1 MYQGK
6 IIEYID
12 EGHLLCTICFQEKG
26 ERLYLL
32 TPSNREV
39 MLSPKR
45 ILLMSGSGF
54 NPGGAR
60 DGLLSCLREAEAL
73 RKDLKAR
80 IRVEEL
86 WELVQDEKQSYDF
99 KYLSQLC
106 FGADVTD
113 NHVAAL
119 VRALF
124 ENRIFFKFKE
134 GFFWPNSAE
143 KVAQLIQQAAEE
155 KRREA
160 SLSQGSAWLKDIE
173 SGRVVQT
180 PACKE
185 DVVSLL
191 VELALYEK
199 EAPQFKFAKDLLA
212 RAGIQ
217 DIRQAR
223 RLLIK
228 IGIWGE
234 DQSLDLLR
242 LKIPE
247 AFSAEQLEEARLFV
261 QTGTGSTIREDLRQL
276 PVFTIDGPFTRDF
289 DDALSVEITPQKIN
303 LGIHIADVAGL
314 IPVESRLDREAAQRA
329 SSIYLPEQQIPM
341 LPKELSEN
349 SLSLRAGEDRAAIS
363 LLAGFDPSG
372 TLLDFQF
379 VPSLL
384 RVKRQMTYDQVNEL
398 YQKERELAWLYQLA
412 QKWRKQRVEQ
422 GALVLSLPEL
432 IVNFDADKS
441 INLELVSQE
450 TPSKALVAELMIFY
464 NWMAARFCRDCG
476 IPALFRGQEPPSE
489 ILHMEGA
496 DYLFYVF
503 KQRRKLNPLMIDTA
517 PRPHAGLGLDLYTN
531 MSSPIR
537 RYMDLLV
544 QRQIRS
550 SLTGSSPVY
559 DKESLEKIRIGIEPV
574 LKELERLKRNR
585 LRYWIL
591 KYFSQHV
598 GEPFAGL
605 VLDVFKMKY
614 RVVLL
619 NCQLA
624 FEADRRSGQAFSKGQ
639 AVRVKIKKADAWSDE
654 LEMEMVD

>member
-1 MYQGK
+1 
-6 IIEYID
+6 
-12 EGHLLCTICFQEKG
+12 
-26 ERLYLL
+26 
-32 TPSNREV
+32 
-39 MLSPKR
+39 
-45 ILLMSGSGF
+45 
-54 NPGGAR
+54 
-60 DGLLSCLREAEAL
+60 
-73 RKDLKAR
+73 
-80 IRVEEL
+80 
-86 WELVQDEKQSYDF
+86 
-99 KYLSQLC
+99 
-106 FGADVTD
+106 
-113 NHVAAL
+113 
-119 VRALF
+119 
-124 ENRIFFKFKE
+124 
-134 GFFWPNSAE
+134 
-143 KVAQLIQQAAEE
+143 
-155 KRREA
+155 
-160 SLSQGSAWLKDIE
+160 
-173 SGRVVQT
+173 
-180 PACKE
+180 
-185 DVVSLL
+185 
-191 VELALYEK
+191 
-199 EAPQFKFAKDLLA
+199 
-212 RAGIQ
+212 
-217 DIRQAR
+217 
-223 RLLIK
+223 
-228 IGIWGE
+228 
-234 DQSLDLLR
+234 
-242 LKIPE
+242 
-247 AFSAEQLEEARLFV
+247 
-261 QTGTGSTIREDLRQL
+261 
-276 PVFTIDGPFTRDF
+276 
-289 DDALSVEITPQKIN
+289 

-314 IPVESRLDREAAQRA
+314 IPIDSRLDREAAQRA

-432 IVNFDADKS
+432 VVNFDADKS

-464 NWMAARFCRDCG
+464 NWMAARFCRDRG

-503 KQRRKLNPLMIDTA
+503 KQRRKLNPLMVDTA

-544 QRQIRS
+544 QRQIRT

-598 GEPFAGL
+598 GEPFTGL

-614 RVVLL
+614 RVVLS

-624 FEADRRSGQAFSKGQ
+624 FEVDRRSGQTFSKGQ